1 MGKMPN
7 EEVTNHQ
14 CDICEKYYFSE
25 VTLWHHKK
33 DKHKDKL
40 GTPIVTD
47 FQCELCDKYF
57 LGRISLRIHMKNI
70 HEKKRRKL
78 KCAVCNKNFPS
89 TYRFW
94 EHCRSHLKVWS
105 KQTNFWANCLY
116 KKIANQPSNRI
127 YQLRGHFRPPSRLS
141 CERGCSVASPQ

>member
-1 MGKMPN
+1 MESLHLRLIENPLSVDFKMGKRPN

-57 LGRISLRIHMKNI
+57 LNRIALRIHMKNI

-78 KCAVCNKNFPS
+78 KCAVCDKNFPS

-105 KQTNFWANCLY
+105 KQTNF
-116 KKIANQPSNRI
+116 
-127 YQLRGHFRPPSRLS
+127 
-141 CERGCSVASPQ
+141 